1 MTGTS
6 PPLEAPLAAAA
17 PPGVVNLANAITM
30 LRLVMVPIFAAALL
44 RDAGASPRW
53 RIGAGLLFVVA
64 SLTDRVDGEIA
75 RRRNLV
81 TDFGKIADPI
91 ADKALTGTALVVLS
105 TLGELAW
112 AVTVV
117 VLVREIGVT
126 VLRFGVIR
134 YGVIPASRGGKLKT
148 LLQIVAILLYVL
160 PLAGLWGSVRAV
172 VMTAAVA
179 VTLVTGADYLVQA
192 LRMRRGAL
200 RQPRA
205 AG

>member
-6 PPLEAPLAAAA
+6 PSLDAPLAAAA

>member
-53 RIGAGLLFVVA
+53 RIGAGLLFVAA

-105 TLGELAW
+105 ALGELAW